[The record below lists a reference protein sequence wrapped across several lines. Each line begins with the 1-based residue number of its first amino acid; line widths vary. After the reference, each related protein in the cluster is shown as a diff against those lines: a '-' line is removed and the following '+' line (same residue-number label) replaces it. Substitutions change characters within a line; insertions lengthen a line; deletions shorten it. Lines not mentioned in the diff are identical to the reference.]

1 MSEFKETMEMN
12 QEQTKEIKNHTRKTG
27 TTTVGIVCKDGIILA
42 ADKRGTYGGDGG
54 VSYIASKDEEKVQ
67 KVNDNIL
74 VTTAGVASDL
84 QKVIK
89 LVRAELRIKEL
100 RSKQKASIKE
110 AANLFSSIV
119 YQNIRQFSV
128 IPGITHF
135 LLAGNDESGYYLYE
149 INADGYL
156 QLVKDYSATGSGMV
170 QCNPILDSDFK
181 KDMTLE
187 EGIKLAKKCINA
199 SIKRDPASGE
209 GIDIYTVK
217 KDEIKQ
223 VLKQEIIAEFRDV
236 K

>member
-1 MSEFKETMEMN
+1 MEMN
-12 QEQTKEIKNHTRKTG
+12 QEQTREIKQHIRKTG
-27 TTTVGIVCKDGIILA
+27 TTTVGIVCKEGIVVA

-54 VSYIASKDEEKVQ
+54 VSYIASRDENKIQ
-67 KVNDNIL
+67 AVNDNIV

-89 LVRAELRIKEL
+89 LVRAELRLKEL
-100 RSKQKASIKE
+100 RSRQKASIKE

-135 LLAGNDESGYYLYE
+135 LLAGNDDKGFYLYE

-156 QLVKDYSATGSGMV
+156 QDVKDYSATGSGMV
-170 QCNPILDSDFK
+170 QCNPILDSEYK
-181 KDMTLE
+181 KDITLE

-209 GIDIYTVK
+209 GIDVYVVK
-217 KDEIKQ
+217 EKEIRQ
-223 VLKQEIIAEFRDV
+223 VVKQEIVPEFKDV